1 MRHFLVSQPAPA
13 QILVFGRNDNAT
25 VSGKLSI
32 HEDGGRRR
40 THNFDGVKAGVK
52 NLEHAVRKWRTA
64 ESEQIVE
71 PDERQHSILRQD
83 PICTKR
89 RYVRNFQK
97 I

>member
-32 HEDGGRRR
+32 HEDGGRGR

-52 NLEHAVRKWRTA
+52 NLEHTHVVRQ
-64 ESEQIVE
+64 EVE
-71 PDERQHSILRQD
+71 GS
-83 PICTKR
+83 
-89 RYVRNFQK
+89 
-97 I
+97 